1 MEKTRYFKINP
12 NSKSQSTS
20 QALQKILEEKL
31 QQKEDNYMQENQGN
45 KKFHTGKK
53 KKWESYTNTQHH
65 QHKNIMNEHSLV
77 TNISQHQWTQ
87 FPNKKTQANRMDE
100 KTGYIILLHP
110 RNTV

>member
-1 MEKTRYFKINP
+1 MTKP

-53 KKWESYTNTQHH
+53 KKMGII
-65 QHKNIMNEHSLV
+65 HKHTTPS
-77 TNISQHQWTQ
+77 T
-87 FPNKKTQANRMDE
+87 
-100 KTGYIILLHP
+100 
-110 RNTV
+110 